1 MSEETVNSM
10 KFCSN
15 CGTELPQNV
24 NFCPKCGAKAGDTKV
39 KNEKSALKTFFKN
52 PFVIPSIVA
61 FLFSILLYAATYN
74 ILNDWNLGKGRGL
87 FIYLMIFELASCY
100 FVGQVRLGKLRP
112 YYGTVGERVVLSVLE
127 IFILIVFSIPLKVS
141 FLPGIVAEAGL
152 ILSIACSLMLFAAFV
167 VIPFLPVKFK
177 KKCVYSGIALLIF
190 IVAEVGCGVFL
201 GLSVASVTK
210 TPSEIERTEAL
221 SSSSDIPGGAV
232 AITSSDII
240 KKFLSPQTFSYSY
253 SMPSRTAKYIELDTA
268 GVKRISIDANC
279 DSDGTQLKF
288 DLLPDLNAFNEF
300 SNSSVNGEYTRWMN
314 FDYLGKN
321 YMREI
326 ELDKYPYGSKFYL
339 ALKNRNWAF
348 DAFVTIKITY
358 YYN

>member
-1 MSEETVNSM
+1 M
-10 KFCSN
+10 
-15 CGTELPQNV
+15 
-24 NFCPKCGAKAGDTKV
+24 
-39 KNEKSALKTFFKN
+39 
-52 PFVIPSIVA
+52 
-61 FLFSILLYAATYN
+61 
-74 ILNDWNLGKGRGL
+74 
-87 FIYLMIFELASCY
+87 
-100 FVGQVRLGKLRP
+100 
-112 YYGTVGERVVLSVLE
+112 LE

-232 AITSSDII
+232 VITSSDII

-279 DSDGTQLKF
+279 DSDSTQLKF